1 MRRSDVETAVCHV
14 RRRSDGVIC
23 VVDADGIDPL
33 VYDRVDAPAPV
44 DAPETDVERLQR
56 ELSSAR
62 AELDRRPLPLD
73 PAEARQRLAEEIR
86 LRVPRGMHGQIQA
99 RAGVKRVAAIRAR
112 RAQRGEESMYGDE

>member
-1 MRRSDVETAVCHV
+1 V

-23 VVDADGIDPL
+23 VVDADSLDPL
-33 VYDRVDAPAPV
+33 VYDRVDAPAPA